1 MKGELIMLV
10 DTYPNI
16 PRTGKLIKV
25 TLHLDEVIANYLKDY
40 SKQNRLTMSY
50 IIEAL
55 IASTQEFK
63 EEKRNG

>member
-1 MKGELIMLV
+1 MLV
-10 DTYPNI
+10 DTHPNI
-16 PRTGKLIKV
+16 PRKGKLVKV
-25 TLHLDEVIANYLKDY
+25 TLHLDEVIADYLKDY

-50 IIEAL
+50 IIEVL

>member
-1 MKGELIMLV
+1 MLV

-16 PRTGKLIKV
+16 PRTSKLIKV